1 MSTLPICKADKY
13 NTGPSG
19 CKLVCLVL
27 WLSYLIFN
35 SKDQLNIWAMLF
47 LHVFVFFVLVL
58 VFVFVLV
65 LPSCHWSLIPLW
77 DEVRN
82 AGRAREETAS
92 SITTLGN
99 VSYKILKGNIFIK
112 RTFQEKNFFDHHI
125 HKCTSLQMSDLIIIF
140 QKERV
145 QVAHPEIN

>member
-1 MSTLPICKADKY
+1 
-13 NTGPSG
+13 
-19 CKLVCLVL
+19 
-27 WLSYLIFN
+27 
-35 SKDQLNIWAMLF
+35 MLF
-47 LHVFVFFVLVL
+47 LPFLFLVLVL
-58 VFVFVLV
+58 VFVFEFV

-125 HKCTSLQMSDLIIIF
+125 HKCTSLQISDLIIIF
-140 QKERV
+140 QKRKSLSCSPWNKLNLLDSENV
-145 QVAHPEIN
+145 VLALWT

>member
-1 MSTLPICKADKY
+1 MISEPCC
-13 NTGPSG
+13 S
-19 CKLVCLVL
+19 
-27 WLSYLIFN
+27 F
-35 SKDQLNIWAMLF
+35 MF
-47 LHVFVFFVLVL
+47 LFFVLVL
-58 VFVFVLV
+58 VFVLVFEFVLV
-65 LPSCHWSLIPLW
+65 LPSCQWSLIPLW

-145 QVAHPEIN
+145 QVAHPGIN